1 MADEKKTDD
10 YQIDMGDRRPSYQ
23 EPEKP
28 FQPPQLQSNWKN
40 HPMLPILSYCA
51 SSISMTVAN
60 KYVLRG
66 QFNLNFFFLCL
77 QVCCPFSLGLVAT
90 RLTGDHLERR
100 VCVCCALRQ
109 NTGVHHI
116 PQLQD

>member
-10 YQIDMGDRRPSYQ
+10 YHIDTGDRRPVFH

-28 FQPPQLQSNWKN
+28 FHPPQLQSNWKN

-60 KYVLRG
+60 KFVLLG
-66 QFNLNFFFLCL
+66 SFNMNFLFLCL
-77 QVCCPFSLGLVAT
+77 QVGYALVGYEDLLTRSEYRVRSCRAHGQIDGLY
-90 RLTGDHLERR
+90 HL
-100 VCVCCALRQ
+100 
-109 NTGVHHI
+109 
-116 PQLQD
+116 PQLQYR